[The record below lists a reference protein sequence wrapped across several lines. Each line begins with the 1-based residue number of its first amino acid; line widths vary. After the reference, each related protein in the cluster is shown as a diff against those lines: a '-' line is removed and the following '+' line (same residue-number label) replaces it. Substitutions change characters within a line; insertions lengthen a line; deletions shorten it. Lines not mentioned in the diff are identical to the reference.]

1 VTTVERRAGGVHA
14 QPELLGGDQKVREW
28 LFDDSTGEPQEC
40 KAAILEGSE
49 NAGSGRKAY
58 EPAFIKAF
66 GPGAGVLISQ
76 LFFWTGK
83 GSRPTD
89 RVRGRVIVDGPM

>member
-28 LFDDSTGEPQEC
+28 LFDDSPGELQER
-40 KAAILEGSE
+40 KAASLVDLE
-49 NAGSGRKAY
+49 NAGSEGNAY
-58 EPAFIKAF
+58 GPAFIQPF
-66 GPGAGVLISQ
+66 GPAGPSVLNSQ
-76 LFFWTGK
+76 PIFLAGK

-89 RVRGRVIVDGPM
+89 RVRGEGDR

>member
-1 VTTVERRAGGVHA
+1 VHA

-28 LFDDSTGEPQEC
+28 LFDDSPGEPQEC
-40 KAAILEGSE
+40 KAAILEALE
-49 NAGSGRKAY
+49 NADGEREAY
-58 EPAFIKAF
+58 EPALIKAF
-66 GPGAGVLISQ
+66 GPGPGVLISK

>member
-1 VTTVERRAGGVHA
+1 MTTVERRAGGVHA

-28 LFDDSTGEPQEC
+28 LFDDSLGEPQEC
-40 KAAILEGSE
+40 KAAILEDLE
-49 NAGSGRKAY
+49 NADGEREAY
-58 EPAFIKAF
+58 EPALIKAF
-66 GPGAGVLISQ
+66 TRGPGVLISQ

-89 RVRGRVIVDGPM
+89 RVRRGG

>member
-1 VTTVERRAGGVHA
+1 MTTVERRAGGVHA

-28 LFDDSTGEPQEC
+28 LFDDSLGERQEC

-49 NAGSGRKAY
+49 NAGSEHEAY
-58 EPAFIKAF
+58 EPAFIQAF
-66 GPGAGVLISQ
+66 TRGPGVLISH
-76 LFFWTGK
+76 LFFWTDK

-89 RVRGRVIVDGPM
+89 RVRRGG